1 VKPNNVS
8 VSVSQFNG
16 ELFVNITMKLKGQPL
31 DYEPACPPN
40 VNPIFGDVLT
50 LGNRIGEHS
59 RKRKCKLL
67 QKFIEQLEFEND
79 L

>member
-1 VKPNNVS
+1 MKPRDVS
-8 VSVSQFNG
+8 VSVTQFKG
-16 ELFVNITMKLKGQPL
+16 ELLVNITMKLKDNNL

-50 LGNRIGEHS
+50 LGNRVAEHS

-67 QKFIEQLEFEND
+67 QKFIEQLEFTND
-79 L
+79 